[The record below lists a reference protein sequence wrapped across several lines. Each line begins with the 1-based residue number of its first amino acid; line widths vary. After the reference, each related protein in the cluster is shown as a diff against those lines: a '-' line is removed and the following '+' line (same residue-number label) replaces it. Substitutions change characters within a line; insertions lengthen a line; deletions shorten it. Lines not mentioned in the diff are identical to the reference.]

1 MQKTNFKRLL
11 CFLTALSMVMSMVI
25 LPAAAEEGSEH
36 ICEYTQ
42 ETILA
47 NPTCNVAGSKKLS
60 CTCGEYIEEGIP
72 ATNQHTYEQ
81 GVCSVCGAE
90 KICTGTADCDAPTHV
105 SCLSQCNLHVSC
117 PSNVHKEGCL
127 KDQACTCVQACSENM
142 ACPVC
147 QDGGV
152 CTGGAAAENIARVQ
166 ALIDALPASYNLSQA
181 EQMKAQYDACTAQIA
196 ALPEYQRAAL
206 TLTKYNAAATPTVI
220 DDVHSIFVGN
230 TGYSSLEEA
239 IAEANETDVIK
250 LKANTNTD
258 TYKLPATLTKNLKIQ
273 ALDRVEAKDVIIDLG
288 KTSNTTS
295 AKNIEVSFTGV
306 TLKRPDDST
315 AQGFLGMASETY
327 TNCIIAGPYWA
338 FAKTAD
344 FTGCTFETTSTAN
357 YNVHTHLAESVS
369 FNNCTFACAGKS
381 VKIYNEGTNGTNA
394 TFTGCKFTAEPSVAG
409 TAIEI
414 DSSKLATQTKN
425 KIFSVSISR
434 GNDTV
439 TGFVKNDTV
448 TNTLWTNKGD
458 LTEVTINGGK
468 ALTIKPTADTLP
480 VLVNVKDEIILQ
492 NNVTLTESLTISK
505 PLTLN
510 LNGKTITNAVESG
523 SLFLVTDAL
532 TIRGTAAGSSIVNDE
547 NSTGILLTNNGKEVT
562 ISSGSFD
569 GKVISNGENAVTSIS
584 GGTYANFAAEMT
596 EGGLVVIAGGTFKTG
611 DTVTDVSNYTYPG
624 YTQDPVTGKVSK
636 ADIPSTGSK
645 VVSAVEVNSQTVDEA
660 VISIT
665 ANTAPESVDT
675 GLNALFSQTNLNK
688 QLLDA
693 LKANPDNNGK
703 TYYGT
708 TLRTTVKV
716 TLTQVQTNADE
727 NKVTRLAFTAE
738 PQIQAIDK
746 DGAVIA
752 SAPISIEDNNKK
764 TFTFRLPIVGSS
776 KLVNLD
782 HNGKTMGTYSVQ
794 DSDNYRYIEIKTT
807 SFSPWTVTLLDEE
820 AKIVATVN
828 SVVAFADIDSALSYL
843 QENGG
848 KLELRENVTTASSL
862 TLPAEKSA
870 EVILSDNS
878 NTYTYT
884 YTGNGAAFENNA
896 TKLVLSDG
904 IVKATNGGTL
914 VKSNTGT
921 LEISGISFTST
932 TGSGETTVSSR
943 TGNTI
948 DIIDGTATISSG
960 NRFSGNALSL
970 RVSPDKEGS
979 ATIYGSTFN
988 KGVEGN
994 ITIHDGTFNGNVE
1007 GKVNIYGG
1015 TFKQNVETS
1024 ETIPGTIPGTSKLNT
1039 AVFHIEPDAEIESH
1053 YQIVET
1059 KNGDNT
1065 VYVIAENP
1073 HVIVTIGTNDPSKLY
1088 YNDNNDI
1095 KNLDDVI
1102 EKTSN
1107 LVSVKLTRDEVIN
1120 ENHTLSGNQE
1130 TIIEFA
1136 GYKITGSG
1144 SLTTVSKSLFLK
1156 DAGNKLVTVE
1166 LGAGDKAAFN
1176 TNGTILVTAAENKN
1190 GNTSYGYGEVDLT
1203 LKVDNKSVSSV
1214 YFLGTDATLKIGT
1227 NGSISTTGQVIT
1239 QLTADAN
1246 GKPTYLIHTVSD
1258 GTDLTNNF
1266 VMKSSDKLV
1275 FTSNGFYEGF
1285 SKVTVNGKDLS
1296 TSNYTK
1302 EKGSTIITLKNTY
1315 LKTLTKGKYELKIHY
1330 KDGKT
1335 AAANFYVVE
1344 AAKATTTPKT
1354 GDPIMSAVF
1363 GMNASAAALGA
1374 LLFLGKKK
1382 KK

>member
-152 CTGGAAAENIARVQ
+152 CTGGAAAENITRVQ

-181 EQMKAQYDACTAQIA
+181 EQMKAQYDACTAQIT

-239 IAEANETDVIK
+239 IAAANETDVIK
-250 LKANTNTD
+250 LKAG
-258 TYKLPATLTKNLKIQ
+258 TYTLPATLAKDLKIQ
-273 ALDRVEAKDVIIDLG
+273 SLDSVEAKDVIIDLG

-295 AKNIEVSFTGV
+295 AENIDVSFTGV
-306 TLKRPDDST
+306 TLKRPEDST
-315 AQGFLGMASETY
+315 AQGFQGTASETY
-327 TNCIIAGPYWA
+327 TNCIIAGQYWA
-338 FAKTAD
+338 FAKTAA
-344 FTGCTFETTSTAN
+344 FTGCTFKTTSTAN

-492 NNVTLTESLTISK
+492 SNVTLTESLTISK
-505 PLTLN
+505 ALTLN

-547 NSTGILLTNNGKEVT
+547 NSAGILLTNNGKEVT

-569 GKVISNGENAVTSIS
+569 GKVISSGENAVTSIS
-584 GGTYANFAAEMT
+584 GGTYSNFAAEMT

-665 ANTAPESVDT
+665 ANTAAESVDT

-727 NKVTRLAFTAE
+727 NKVTSLAFTAE

-752 SAPISIEDNNKK
+752 SAPISIESTNIK

-776 KLVNLD
+776 KLVSLD

-794 DSDNYRYIEIKTT
+794 DSNNNRYIEIKTT

-820 AKIVATVN
+820 AKIVAKVG
-828 SVVAFADIDSALSYL
+828 SVTFADIDSAFSYL

-848 KLELRENVTTASSL
+848 TLELLENVTTASVL

-870 EVILSDNS
+870 EVALSG

-884 YTGNGAAFENNA
+884 GTAAAFVNNG
-896 TKLVLSDG
+896 TELVLG
-904 IVKATNGGTL
+904 GGTVNATNGGTL
-914 VKSNTGT
+914 AQSSTGT
-921 LEISGISFTST
+921 LEISGITFTST
-932 TGSGETTVSSR
+932 TVSGETAVPST

-948 DIIDGTATISSG
+948 SVTGGTATIINGS
-960 NRFSGNALSL
+960 FSGNAASLS
-970 RVSPDKEGS
+970 VSSGS
-979 ATIYGSTFN
+979 ATVT
-988 KGVEGN
+988 
-994 ITIHDGTFNGNVE
+994 
-1007 GKVNIYGG
+1007 GG
-1015 TFKQNVETS
+1015 TFGSPVTGAVTINGGTFDAAVTTTVAINGVVGNS
-1024 ETIPGTIPGTSKLNT
+1024 ENPAQFKT
-1039 AVFHIEPDAEIESH
+1039 EPAKTM
-1053 YQIVET
+1053 IVENCGAV
-1059 KNGDNT
+1059 KVGDY
-1065 VYVIAENP
+1065 YVVRRNP
-1073 HVIVTIGTNDPSKLY
+1073 HVLVKKGTETEATPVY
-1088 YNDNNDI
+1088 YKTGEDFDDI
-1095 KNLDDVI
+1095 LDVHAPATFI
-1102 EKTSN
+1102 
-1107 LVSVKLTRDEVIN
+1107 LTRNEVVN

-1144 SLTTVSKSLFLK
+1144 SLTAGSKPLFLK
-1156 DAGNKLVTVE
+1156 DTGNKLVTVE
-1166 LGAGDKAAFN
+1166 LGAGDKAAFDA
-1176 TNGTILVTAAENKN
+1176 NGTILVTAAENKN
-1190 GNTSYGYGEVDLT
+1190 GNTNYGYGEVDLT

-1214 YFLGTDATLKIGT
+1214 YFLGTDATLKIGA

-1266 VMKSSDKLV
+1266 VMKSSTKLI

-1285 SKVTVNGKDLS
+1285 SKVTINDKDLS
-1296 TSNYTK
+1296 SSNYTK
-1302 EKGSTIITLKNTY
+1302 EKGSTVITLKNTY
-1315 LKTLTKGKYELKIHY
+1315 LKTLSKGKYELTIHY

-1335 AAANFYVVE
+1335 ADANFYVVE